1 VTHDVEE
8 AARLGDRVVVL
19 SPRPGRVVAE
29 LAVPRPRTEADVL
42 AARERALEA
51 LRS

>member
-1 VTHDVEE
+1 
-8 AARLGDRVVVL
+8 
-19 SPRPGRVVAE
+19 VVAE
-29 LAVPRPRTEADVL
+29 LTVPRPRSEADVL

>member
-1 VTHDVEE
+1 
-8 AARLGDRVVVL
+8 
-19 SPRPGRVVAE
+19 VVAE
-29 LAVPRPRTEADVL
+29 LALPRPRTEADVL